1 MPPPPERF
9 AEILVTQNIARQSM
23 VKPEP
28 RVIRF
33 PRPQPAYVPT
43 IEEVRLD
50 ELELAAPAP
59 ESPRIFEAAGPE
71 AVGPEA
77 VGLEAFEPET
87 VEPEPVQASPA
98 PVTGWESQQMELLP
112 SFADI
117 QLEPEEDRIDND
129 LDVIPMP
136 APLSQ
141 RAVSGVVDAGIVF
154 IATGVFA
161 LTFVELAEE
170 TPQSRMALVC
180 ALAAGGIFW
189 LLFQYIFLTYRRA
202 TPGMRMAQLELCTF
216 AGTATSMFA
225 RQCRALAS
233 ALSGVSLGLGFA
245 WALVDE
251 DRLGWHDRISQTY
264 VRALSTIPSLSLPK
278 GREPYYY
285 DDHKS

>member
-1 MPPPPERF
+1 
-9 AEILVTQNIARQSM
+9 
-23 VKPEP
+23 
-28 RVIRF
+28 
-33 PRPQPAYVPT
+33 
-43 IEEVRLD
+43 
-50 ELELAAPAP
+50 
-59 ESPRIFEAAGPE
+59 
-71 AVGPEA
+71 
-77 VGLEAFEPET
+77 
-87 VEPEPVQASPA
+87 
-98 PVTGWESQQMELLP
+98 VTGWESQQMELLP

-117 QLEPEEDRIDND
+117 QLEPEEERIDHE

-141 RAVSGVVDAGIVF
+141 RAVSGLVDAGIVF

-180 ALAAGGIFW
+180 ALAAGAIFW
-189 LLFQYIFLTYRRA
+189 LLFQYIFLAYRRA

-233 ALSGVSLGLGFA
+233 TLSGVSLGLGFA
-245 WALVDE
+245 WAMVDE

-264 VRALSTIPSLSLPK
+264 VRASTQHSALSQATQPQMNADK
-278 GREPYYY
+278 RR
-285 DDHKS
+285 

>member
-9 AEILVTQNIARQSM
+9 AEILVTQKIARQSM

-28 RVIRF
+28 RIIRF

-43 IEEVRLD
+43 IEEVRID

-59 ESPRIFEAAGPE
+59 ENPRIFEAVGPE

-77 VGLEAFEPET
+77 IRLEAFEPET
-87 VEPEPVQASPA
+87 VEPEPVQVSPA

-117 QLEPEEDRIDND
+117 QLEPEEERIDHE

-141 RAVSGVVDAGIVF
+141 RAVSGLVDAGIVF

-180 ALAAGGIFW
+180 ALAAGAIFW
-189 LLFQYIFLTYRRA
+189 LLFQYIFLAYRRA

-233 ALSGVSLGLGFA
+233 TLSGVSLGLGFA
-245 WALVDE
+245 WAMVDE

-264 VRALSTIPSLSLPK
+264 VRASTQHSALSQATQPQMNADK
-278 GREPYYY
+278 RR
-285 DDHKS
+285 